1 MVSCVDML
9 LTFFHFIK
17 NFPSRCTYEWR
28 LIPTWSCI
36 IYIQTTPTDT
46 MGKFHNMDFHQT
58 LVSNMTDDWISLNDQ
73 QTFNGR
79 NEHIH
84 IYKKSNYKVGRN
96 FLVNRF
102 QPLNDK
108 IKFSWLNESFDSFKI
123 KCKNLF
129 L

>member
-1 MVSCVDML
+1 MSKLPLNTSHDAIHRLAKRGTPEQM
-9 LTFFHFIK
+9 
-17 NFPSRCTYEWR
+17 STYKHA
-28 LIPTWSCI
+28 LQLYKLFNS
-36 IYIQTTPTDT
+36 
-46 MGKFHNMDFHQT
+46 
-58 LVSNMTDDWISLNDQ
+58 SNMTDDWVSLNDQ

-84 IYKKSNYKVGRN
+84 IYKKLNYKVGQN

-108 IKFSWLNESFDSFKI
+108 IKYTWFNDSFDSYKI